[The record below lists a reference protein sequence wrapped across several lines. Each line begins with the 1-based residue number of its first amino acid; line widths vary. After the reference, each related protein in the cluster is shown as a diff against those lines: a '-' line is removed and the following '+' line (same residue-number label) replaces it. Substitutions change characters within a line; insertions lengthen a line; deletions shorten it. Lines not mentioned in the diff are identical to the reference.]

1 MIEMDSKLKLALEQK
16 EEFSRR
22 YEQVKKDMIIM
33 KKTLDKEKTSTLQ
46 KQAEELDMLKTQMRT
61 KQA

>member
-1 MIEMDSKLKLALEQK
+1 MDSRLKQALEQK
-16 EEFSRR
+16 DEFSKR
-22 YEQVKKDMIIM
+22 YEQVKKDMITL
-33 KKTLDKEKTSTLQ
+33 KKTLDKEKQATLQ